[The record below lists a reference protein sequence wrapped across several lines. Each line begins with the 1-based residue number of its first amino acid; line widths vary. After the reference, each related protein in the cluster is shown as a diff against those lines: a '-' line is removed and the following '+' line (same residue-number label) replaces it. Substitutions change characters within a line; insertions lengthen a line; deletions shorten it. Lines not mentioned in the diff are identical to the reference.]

1 MTGTWNPT
9 VLTRDCEAFTVPHGE
24 RVALTAGGE
33 VEITQQ
39 LGSSVTVRT
48 QMGTL
53 LRIDG
58 ADADALGLKPPRE
71 RSVHLTSNSGT
82 FDPANVEAALRTVYD
97 PEIPINI
104 VDLGLVYRCEE
115 VVDDDGRRRIEIDM
129 TMTAPGC
136 GMGDVIQQDTAT
148 AVRRVSGVDEVD
160 VRIVW
165 DPPWSRNRISE
176 AARLD
181 LGLF

>member
-1 MTGTWNPT
+1 MSQTWNPV
-9 VLTRDCEAFTVPHGE
+9 VLRRDCEALTVPHGE

-33 VEITQQ
+33 VEITQR

-48 QMGTL
+48 QLGTL

-58 ADADALGLKPPRE
+58 ADADALGLEPTAE
-71 RSVHLTSNSGT
+71 RAVHVTRQTGD
-82 FDPANVEAALRTVYD
+82 FDFADVTAALRGVYD
-97 PEIPINI
+97 PEIPVNI

-115 VVDDDGRRRIEIDM
+115 VPLEDGRRRIDIDM

-136 GMGDVIQQDTAT
+136 GMGDVIARDAEA
-148 AVRRVSGVDEVD
+148 AVRRVAGVDEVD

-165 DPPWSRNRISE
+165 DPPWTRSRISE
-176 AARLD
+176 AARLE
-181 LGLF
+181 LGLL

>member
-1 MTGTWNPT
+1 VSPAWNP
-9 VLTRDCEAFTVPHGE
+9 VLLQRDCDALTVPHGE

-58 ADADALGLKPPRE
+58 ADIDALGLEPAEAEVRIT
-71 RSVHLTSNSGT
+71 RQTGA
-82 FDPANVEAALRTVYD
+82 FDFADVTAALHSVFD

-104 VDLGLVYRCEE
+104 VDLGLVYRCDE
-115 VVDDDGRRRIEIDM
+115 VPLADGGRRIEIDM

-136 GMGDVIQQDTAT
+136 GMGDVIARDAEA
-148 AVRRVSGVDEVD
+148 AVQRVAGVDEVD
-160 VRIVW
+160 VSIVW
-165 DPPWSRNRISE
+165 DPPWNRGRISE
-176 AARLD
+176 AARLE
-181 LGLF
+181 LGLL

>member
-1 MTGTWNPT
+1 MTQTWNPT
-9 VLTRDCEAFTVPHGE
+9 ILQRDCEALTVPHGE

-33 VEITQQ
+33 VEITQR

-53 LRIDG
+53 LRIDDT
-58 ADADALGLKPPRE
+58 DADALGLDPAPE
-71 RSVHLTSNSGT
+71 TTVHVTRQTGT
-82 FDPANVEAALRTVYD
+82 FDFADVTAALRGVYD

-104 VDLGLVYRCEE
+104 VDLGLVYRCDE
-115 VVDDDGRRRIEIDM
+115 VALDDGRRRIEIDM

-136 GMGDVIQQDTAT
+136 GMGDVIARDAEA
-148 AVRRVSGVDEVD
+148 AVQRVAGVDEVE
-160 VRIVW
+160 VTIVW
-165 DPPWSRNRISE
+165 DPPWTRGRISE
-176 AARLD
+176 AARLE